1 MPGAGRGRRPRRGA
15 AGRRGFFVDRGNVT
29 PSRESRFARLAR
41 RLEAVLGLIAGAVLF
56 AMMILTFTDVM
67 GRYLF
72 NHSVPGG
79 FEITEILM
87 AMLIFAG
94 LPLVTRREEHVS
106 VDLLDHLMPQGMRR
120 AVRVVMELLGGAL
133 LLGLAYLMWHKA
145 QKVAAYGDTT
155 TVLQIRYAPYVYAI
169 VVFLVIAGV
178 VHLVNVFAPAA
189 PDAARKDE
197 LA

>member
-1 MPGAGRGRRPRRGA
+1 M
-15 AGRRGFFVDRGNVT
+15 T
-29 PSRESRFARLAR
+29 PRFARLAR
-41 RLEAVLGLIAGAVLF
+41 RLEAVLGLVAGVLLF
-56 AMMILTFTDVM
+56 AMMILTFADVM

-94 LPLVTRREEHVS
+94 LPLVSRREEHVS
-106 VDLLDHLMPQGMRR
+106 VDLLDHLMPPAMRR
-120 AVRVVMELLGGAL
+120 AVRVIMELAGGAL

-145 QKVAAYGDTT
+145 RQVAAYGDTT

-169 VVFLVIAGV
+169 VVFLVIAGA
-178 VHLVNVFAPAA
+178 VHLVNVFAP
-189 PDAARKDE
+189 DAARRDE
-197 LA
+197 SL